1 MNLQSTARNGRLSAL
16 PAPSR
21 PHIVHLVGTLG
32 AGGVQRL
39 ILGLAASPAGRAY
52 RHSVLCLFGAKGN
65 IKRQF
70 EEAGLSYGF
79 CGVPWPA
86 TLDLGSYRVS
96 RWLRQGLSWTFPMR
110 LARELEKRSADLVHT
125 HVTYRMELQS
135 EGIVRRARLPMV
147 WTIHGQYRPEGREL
161 DRWRHATRLAARH
174 GAITAVAEDLARDF
188 RDRGLDYPAGIAIT
202 RGGIDLSAFRS
213 GSVERDPRRRA
224 EWKIPADAVVF
235 GAHGR
240 LVPEKAYEVFVR
252 AAARLVGDGVNAHF
266 AIAGAGPLQDS
277 LEAEI
282 AAANLRERFH
292 LVGFTE
298 DVPAFLREIDVFVLS
313 SRMEGFPIA
322 LVEALAAGLP
332 AIATPAGG
340 VPEMVGEEGALL
352 IPAESEEALA
362 EGMAR
367 LMSPTARAKYG
378 AHGPRIAQ
386 RFSID
391 HMSEQFAAIYD
402 GLLHPAATSLGSR
415 KVKEQ

>member
-1 MNLQSTARNGRLSAL
+1 MKVQPTARENRFSPVPV
-16 PAPSR
+16 PAR
-21 PHIVHLVGTLG
+21 PHVVHLVGTLG

-39 ILGLAASPAGRAY
+39 ILGLAASSAGRAY

-65 IKRQF
+65 IQRQF

-110 LARELEKRSADLVHT
+110 LARELEKRSANLVHT

-161 DRWRHATRLAARH
+161 DRWRHASRLAAEH

-188 RDRGLDYPAGIAIT
+188 RDRGLDHPAGIAIT
-202 RGGIDLSAFRS
+202 RGGIDLSAFHPAS
-213 GSVERDPRRRA
+213 GERDPRRRA
-224 EWKIPADAVVF
+224 EWKIPPDAVVF
-235 GAHGR
+235 GASGR

-252 AAARLVGDGVNAHF
+252 AAARLVAQGANAHF
-266 AIAGAGPLQDS
+266 VIAGGGPLREP

-282 AAANLRERFH
+282 AAAGLQGRFH
-292 LVGFTE
+292 LVGFLE
-298 DVPAFLREIDVFVLS
+298 DVPGFLRELDVFVLS

-340 VPEMVGEEGALL
+340 VPEMVGAEGALL

-362 EGMAR
+362 EAMVR
-367 LMSPTARAKYG
+367 MMSPTTRTKYG
-378 AHGPRIAQ
+378 AHAPRIAQ

-402 GLLHPAATSLGSR
+402 GLLHPAAAGLGSR
-415 KVKEQ
+415 KVNEQ